1 MEMPSLAFITNR
13 CPSPLDIDKK
23 MYINQLILSKNYK
36 QALTLFNKICI
47 IEKSYIPLNYQYKE
61 LSFTLP
67 HHEKR

>member
-1 MEMPSLAFITNR
+1 MVMASLAFITMR
-13 CPSPLDIDKK
+13 LSPLDIDKK
-23 MYINQLILSKNYK
+23 CISIILSKNYK

-47 IEKSYIPLNYQYKE
+47 IGKSYIPLNYQSKE